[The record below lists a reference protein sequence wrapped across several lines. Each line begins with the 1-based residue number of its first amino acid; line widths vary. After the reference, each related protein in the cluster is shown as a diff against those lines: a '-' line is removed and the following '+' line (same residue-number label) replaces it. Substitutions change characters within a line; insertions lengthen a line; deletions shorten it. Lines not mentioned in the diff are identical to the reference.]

1 MIRQYRAHRRRRGVN
16 PLGVGVIATGSIYN
30 LQDRGFY
37 HDRFGSRAICRNP
50 WIVEGFLNG
59 TCAAAWRNCDTGRWE
74 DVTVSGRSDNAVV
87 RSLRDG
93 RQRTV
98 AVRVLEL
105 HDDLGL
111 TMQPTTYPS
120 VPDLSLYRLRV
131 A

>member
-1 MIRQYRAHRRRRGVN
+1 MPKSVDRR
-16 PLGVGVIATGSIYN
+16 
-30 LQDRGFY
+30 
-37 HDRFGSRAICRNP
+37 
-50 WIVEGFLNG
+50 GFLNG
-59 TCAAAWRNCDTGRWE
+59 TCAAARRNRDAGRWE
-74 DVTVSGRSDNAVV
+74 DVTVSGRSDTAVV

-111 TMQPTTYPS
+111 TMQPTTYPG

>member
-1 MIRQYRAHRRRRGVN
+1 MIRQYRAHRRRGGVN
-16 PLGVGVIATGSIYN
+16 PLGVGVIATGSIYY
-30 LQDRGFY
+30 LQDRGFF
-37 HDRFGSRAICRNP
+37 HDRSGGQAICRNP

-59 TCAAAWRNCDTGRWE
+59 TCAAWRNCDTRRWE
-74 DVTVSGRSDNAVV
+74 DVTVSGRSDTAVV

-93 RQRTV
+93 RQHTV

>member
-1 MIRQYRAHRRRRGVN
+1 M
-16 PLGVGVIATGSIYN
+16 IATGSIYY
-30 LQDRGFY
+30 LQDRGFF
-37 HDRFGSRAICRNP
+37 HDRFGGQAICPNP
-50 WIVEGFLNG
+50 WIVAGFLNG
-59 TCAAAWRNCDTGRWE
+59 TCSAARRNRDTSRWK
-74 DVTVSGRSDNAVV
+74 DVTVSGRSDTAVV

-111 TMQPTTYPS
+111 TMQPTTYPG